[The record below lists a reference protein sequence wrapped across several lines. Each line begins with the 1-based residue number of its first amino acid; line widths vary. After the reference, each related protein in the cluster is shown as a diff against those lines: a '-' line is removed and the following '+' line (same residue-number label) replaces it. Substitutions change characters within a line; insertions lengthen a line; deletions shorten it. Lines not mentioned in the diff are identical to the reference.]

1 MYGQQ
6 RLTSHSEPPVSTRM
20 TVMDGKAAVREVAR
34 EVATSGE
41 VARAASVGETAAAEA
56 AEGERIMSS
65 RV

>member
-1 MYGQQ
+1 
-6 RLTSHSEPPVSTRM
+6 M

-41 VARAASVGETAAAEA
+41 VARAASVGEAAAAEA